1 MAAIA
6 SLLASV
12 GKLSATAFK
21 IDTVTI
27 DNFAFKLYYKWTTT
41 MLLFSSMMVTAK
53 QYFGSPIQCDA
64 GNAASGVEKDVL
76 EAYCWMYATFDIPSS
91 YKGQCSAGDQDYRIV
106 NNIVYNSYYQW
117 IPIYLVALTILFYMP
132 RLIWMSMEGGLM
144 HFFGKGTTGMSWNWK
159 KSNKTK
165 AKVANWIEDQDV
177 KKEKLVHFF
186 MENIRNK
193 YNAYFVG
200 FIFCELLN
208 ITIAISTFALT
219 HKFLRHKFLRYGLE
233 TVAYYNLPDEEYEMP
248 GIINPMCTTFPRV
261 ASCNY
266 IRWGP
271 AGVQENVN
279 SICILGLNVIN
290 DKIFLVLWFWLSIV
304 LVISFF
310 NLILRIVTC
319 TSSCIRYQMLRF
331 NLLRFFK
338 KSKQTDKIKRYIYNC
353 QIGDWFVLQQLS
365 KNLNRPFFME
375 FLTEI
380 CVRYGEKKDAEDVD
394 DDEKSTHHPLVN
406 FADLTISMM
415 TPRDYLSQESA
426 KPKSRSGKSDEDDDD
441 DD

>member
-1 MAAIA
+1 MLVG
-6 SLLASV
+6 SSV
-12 GKLSATAFK
+12 
-21 IDTVTI
+21 V
-27 DNFAFKLYYKWTTT
+27 
-41 MLLFSSMMVTAK
+41 VTAK

-76 EAYCWMYATFDIPSS
+76 EAYCWMYATFDIPTS
-91 YKGQCSAGDQDYRIV
+91 YRGQCSAGDQDYRIV

-144 HFFGKGTTGMSWNWK
+144 HFFSKGTTGMTYNWK
-159 KSNKTK
+159 KSSK
-165 AKVANWIEDQDV
+165 AKKVANWIEDQDV
-177 KKEKLVHFF
+177 KKEKLAHFF
-186 MENIRNK
+186 IENIRNK
-193 YNAYFVG
+193 YNAYFMG

-208 ITIAISTFALT
+208 MSIAASTFALT

-233 TVAYYNLPDEEYEMP
+233 TVAYYNLPEEEYAME
-248 GIINPMCTTFPRV
+248 GITNPMCTTFPRV

-290 DKIFLVLWFWLSIV
+290 DKIFLVLWFWLSGV
-304 LVISFF
+304 LVISMF
-310 NLILRIVTC
+310 NLIIRIVTC
-319 TSSCIRYQMLRF
+319 SSSCIRYQMLRF
-331 NLLRFFK
+331 TLLRFFK
-338 KSKQTDKIKRYIYNC
+338 KSKQTDKIRKYIYSC
-353 QIGDWFVLQQLS
+353 QLGDWFVIQQLS
-365 KNLNRPFFME
+365 KNLNRHFFME

-380 CVRYGEKKDAEDVD
+380 CLRYGEKVDEEDGEEEEKDT
-394 DDEKSTHHPLVN
+394 KHPLVN

-415 TPRDYLSQESA
+415 TPRDYMSQQSV
-426 KPKSRSGKSDEDDDD
+426 KGKSKGGKSDDDD
-441 DD
+441 DDDDD